1 MIAVMFSA
9 AVLLPREGR
18 NQSGRV
24 HQHLTARRDTG
35 CECGGGQLCTHLP
48 LVMIDTKGQEIP
60 GLPTGER
67 DWFGQAL
74 YTKAEDGSPAVGVS
88 IAVVD
93 GREKNNHPT
102 DKPDFETNCQIHIH
116 GNSSRRFSKLSYGL
130 RFMDEEGDNRK
141 IPVMGM
147 AAHHE
152 WVLNGPV
159 LDKTLLR
166 NYMWYNIAGEIMDYA
181 PNVRFCELMINGEY
195 QGVYLMTEN
204 ITNGGEERLNLSIN
218 VKGAEG
224 IGYLLRW
231 DRPTEAELQSVRDI
245 YAYSERICQTRQ
257 DIAIRYPGA
266 DKLTKEVAKNI
277 ELDYSAFEKALFSYD
292 YNTEAYG
299 YRNWIDVDNFVDY
312 FLINEFTKNL
322 DAGSYSTYLYKEV
335 GEKFR
340 LCVWDFN
347 NACDN
352 YQEQETG
359 LEGFSMVDRAWF
371 FMLFKDEAFVR
382 QVLKRYEQLR
392 ETFFSEEYLSNYVD
406 ETIAYLGPA
415 VSRNNERW
423 NVKWEGLVPAERN
436 LHSYEEAAEQLKNWM
451 QGRGEWLDEYIHTL
465 KQYSHPSRNK
475 VYNP

>member
-1 MIAVMFSA
+1 MMAVMFGII
-9 AVLLPREGR
+9 VLLPRGR
-18 NQSGRV
+18 GNQSGRV

-35 CECGGGQLCTHLP
+35 CECSGGQLCTHLP
-48 LVMIDTKGQEIP
+48 LIMIDTGGQEIP
-60 GLPTGER
+60 GLPSGER

-74 YTKAEDGSPAVGVS
+74 YTVAKDRSPAISVRA
-88 IAVVD
+88 AVVD
-93 GREKNNHPT
+93 GKEKNNHPT
-102 DKPDFETNCQIHIH
+102 DKPDFEMDCQIHIH
-116 GNSSRRFSKLSYGL
+116 GNSSRRFPKLSYAL
-130 RFMDEEGDNRK
+130 QFTDEEGNNRK

-147 AAHHE
+147 APHHE

-166 NYMWYNIAGEIMDYA
+166 NYMWHNIAGEIMDYA
-181 PNVRFCELMINGEY
+181 PNLRFCELMIDGEY
-195 QGVYLMTEN
+195 QGVYLMTET
-204 ITNGGEERLNLSIN
+204 ITNGGNERLNLSIS
-218 VKGAEG
+218 VKGTEG
-224 IGYLLRW
+224 IGYLLRC
-231 DRPTEAELQSVRDI
+231 DRPTESELGTIRDI
-245 YAYSERICQTRQ
+245 YTYSERICQTRQ

-299 YRNWIDVDNFVDY
+299 YWNWIDVDNFVDY
-312 FLINEFTKNL
+312 FLINEFTQNL

-371 FMLFKDEAFVR
+371 FMLLKDETFVGR
-382 QVLKRYEQLR
+382 TLKRYEELR
-392 ETFFSEEYLSNYVD
+392 ETVLSEAYLTSYVD

-415 VSRNNERW
+415 VMRNNERW
-423 NVKWEGLVPAERN
+423 NVEWEGLIPAERN
-436 LHSYEEAAEQLKNWM
+436 LHSYEEAAEQLKDWIR
-451 QGRGEWLDEYIHTL
+451 GRGKWLDEYIPTL
-465 KQYSHPSRNK
+465 KQYCHPSRNK
-475 VYNP
+475 VYNH